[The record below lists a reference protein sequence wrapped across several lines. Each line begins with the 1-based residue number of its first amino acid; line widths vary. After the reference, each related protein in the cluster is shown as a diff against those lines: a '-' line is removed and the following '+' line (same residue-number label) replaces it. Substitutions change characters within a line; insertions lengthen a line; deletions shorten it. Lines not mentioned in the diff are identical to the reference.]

1 MKIFNS
7 LEELGHI
14 TNPVITIGSFD
25 GVHLGHQ
32 KILKKLRE
40 EADKINGE
48 TVLFTF
54 KVHPKMVLFP
64 DSHGIKLIQDQK
76 EKNLKLSEYQLD
88 NLILFP
94 FTKEFSNLTAYQ
106 FVKDILV
113 DKIGVK
119 KIVIGYDHQFG
130 NNREGN
136 IDFLKSV
143 SNEFGFEVIE
153 ISAEEID
160 EVNISSTKIRKA
172 ILAGDIKTANSYL
185 NDTYGLSGTVVKG
198 QQLGRKI
205 GFPTA
210 NINIEFQDK
219 LIPGNGV
226 YFVEVIIEENFLHG
240 MLNIGV
246 RPTIDTNLTRT
257 IEVNIFDFD
266 QEIYGQEIKIE
277 FISKVREE
285 QKFDSLDKLIQQ
297 LKDDEDHCRSIIS
310 VRN

>member
-7 LEELGHI
+7 LEELVHI
-14 TNPVITIGSFD
+14 VNPVITIGSFD

-54 KVHPKMVLFP
+54 KVHPKMILFP

-76 EKNLKLSEYQLD
+76 EKKEKLSEYQLD

-94 FTKEFSNLTAYQ
+94 FTKEFSTLSAYQ
-106 FVKDILV
+106 FIKDILV
-113 DKIGVK
+113 DKIGIK

-143 SNEFGFEVIE
+143 SDEFGFEVIE
-153 ISAEEID
+153 ISAEEIN
-160 EVNISSTKIRKA
+160 EVNISSTKIRQA
-172 ILAGDIKTANSYL
+172 ILSGDIKTANAYL
-185 NDTYGLSGTVVKG
+185 NDTYGLEGTVVKG
-198 QQLGRKI
+198 QQLGRKV

-210 NINIEFQDK
+210 NIKVEFKDK

-226 YFVEVIIEENFLHG
+226 YFVKVAVEKKSYYG

-246 RPTIDTNLTRT
+246 RPTIDVDLART
-257 IEVNIFDFD
+257 IEVNIFDFNH
-266 QEIYGQEIKIE
+266 EIYNHEIKID
-277 FISKVREE
+277 FISKIRDE
-285 QKFDSLDKLIQQ
+285 QKFESLDKLIQQ
-297 LKDDEDHCRSIIS
+297 LNEDENYCRSAIS
-310 VRN
+310 VRI